1 MDHHRTRSTEILSA
15 RLTSL
20 GVLVVVVVRTQAS
33 QPARERVYISDDDDD
48 KSEAK

>member
-20 GVLVVVVVRTQAS
+20 GVLVVVVRTQAS